1 MEFKQRNLLFLRI
14 SALLLALSALLLII
28 CFVNYFDSQR
38 GYFEKGAALPV
49 VFYVIYAA
57 AILFSLTPALLTR
70 KELVIKRVGDGE
82 KIHTTA
88 QAFVGTVCILFGMLA
103 ALEVLPVSFHGEV
116 LMTIA
121 AGMFGYGAYVLL
133 GATASE
139 EKFKHL
145 KLLCLGLSA
154 CLPIGLYLSGNSIS
168 YYPVNCVENR
178 LTSVFAICFLIYILN
193 EGKNVFFGKYT
204 RYRYC
209 AMLAVSVSGLCLS
222 VAYVVAYMLGAVGD
236 TVRFL
241 QMLYIAMATLAARI
255 SMKKYIAVTDAYTEE
270 VWAEIEA
277 AQEIAEVEAEVE
289 SEACDKEDEECAVE
303 ESQEEQKTQE

>member
-14 SALLLALSALLLII
+14 SALLLALSALLLIV

-70 KELVIKRVGDGE
+70 KELVIKRVGNGE

-88 QAFVGTVCILFGMLA
+88 QAFAGTVCILFGMLA
-103 ALEVLPVSFHGEV
+103 ALELLPVSFHSEV

-145 KLLCLGLSA
+145 KLLCLGLAA

-270 VWAEIEA
+270 IWAEIEA

-303 ESQEEQKTQE
+303 ESQEEQQTQE